1 MPFFF
6 KSKMSKFKLK
16 EDDTVE
22 VEISKN
28 DIQEIVPDADFRFS
42 LIILSSGE
50 KYFVCGSEREIREE
64 LNIESD

>member
-1 MPFFF
+1 
-6 KSKMSKFKLK
+6 MSKFKLK

-22 VEISKN
+22 VEVSKN

-50 KYFVCGSEREIREE
+50 KYFVCGSEREIREK

>member
-1 MPFFF
+1 MPFFL

-16 EDDTVE
+16 DDTVE

-28 DIQEIVPDADFRFS
+28 DVQEIVPDADFRFS

-50 KYFVCGSEREIREE
+50 KYFVYGSEREIREE

>member
-1 MPFFF
+1 M

-16 EDDTVE
+16 EDDSAE
-22 VEISKN
+22 VEIFKE
-28 DIQEIVPDADFRFS
+28 DVQEIVPDADFRFS

-50 KYFVCGSEREIREE
+50 KHFVCGSEREIREE